1 MLSAPGDA
9 VRLQVLDEGGA
20 AFGRRLELGPVAS
33 VADDCI
39 VRVGVDVEDW
49 CEGHV
54 HVARAEFTRDDLAGG
69 ARGFDRVGTRAAIG
83 RESEFSLGCYLVA
96 SCQSSMGPVLWCS
109 PDGRGGRDVREM
121 RWPEP
126 PDAPAFLV
134 DHD

>member
-1 MLSAPGDA
+1 MTW
-9 VRLQVLDEGGA
+9 
-20 AFGRRLELGPVAS
+20 PVAP
-33 VADDCI
+33 AALIGLEHALRLDGRAGAT
-39 VRVGVDVEDW
+39 RV
-49 CEGHV
+49 
-54 HVARAEFTRDDLAGG
+54 
-69 ARGFDRVGTRAAIG
+69 
-83 RESEFSLGCYLVA
+83 SLGCYLVV